1 MGRSIGSTLATKK
14 CRQNQTCQRPCW
26 KNGAAKKCPKPSVIH
41 RKKKLLYDKLKIYII
56 YIYMH
61 ILSIDV
67 SGWLLLLFSCW
78 NMSCSHQVGRL
89 LNYKFRSLSPRC
101 HGWSIGDITKD
112 APMVQK
118 CDIQKGWS
126 GFREVG
132 GLGLWLGGCRFC
144 TLNQTSFP
152 PDLVETSPQYL
163 GRNPDDWYVTGS
175 CAGEN
180 SPKMVGKGT
189 NLQPRWGEHHV
200 SREPRET

>member
-1 MGRSIGSTLATKK
+1 MFQAGCS
-14 CRQNQTCQRPCW
+14 CC
-26 KNGAAKKCPKPSVIH
+26 
-41 RKKKLLYDKLKIYII
+41 
-56 YIYMH
+56 
-61 ILSIDV
+61 
-67 SGWLLLLFSCW
+67 SCW
-78 NMSCSHQVGRL
+78 NMSCSHQVGGL

-152 PDLVETSPQYL
+152 PDLVETSSIFSRSRWL
-163 GRNPDDWYVTGS
+163 GMYRI

-180 SPKMVGKGT
+180 FPKMVGKGT
-189 NLQPRWGEHHV
+189 NLQPQLMGAPHIQGTKGNLRDIFPPLE
-200 SREPRET
+200 SRKMIDSEVPNGMG

>member
-1 MGRSIGSTLATKK
+1 MQSKPNMSEALLEKWRRKK
-14 CRQNQTCQRPCW
+14 IPQTICHTPE
-26 KNGAAKKCPKPSVIH
+26 
-41 RKKKLLYDKLKIYII
+41 KKLLYDKLKIYICIHYI

-67 SGWLLLLFSCW
+67 SGWLFLF
-78 NMSCSHQVGRL
+78 MSCSHQVGRL
-89 LNYKFRSLSPRC
+89 LNHKFRSLSPGC

-152 PDLVETSPQYL
+152 PDLVRKPH
-163 GRNPDDWYVTGS
+163 RNIW
-175 CAGEN
+175 
-180 SPKMVGKGT
+180 
-189 NLQPRWGEHHV
+189 
-200 SREPRET
+200 